1 MNENK
6 IKVPIMQLPCDEC
19 IDSPSHTASN
29 GEFIATLLPCTGML
43 ALFSSRERH
52 DAEYFGGFFRGISE
66 EAFAAFVIAG
76 ECLWPSLKSRLC
88 KKR

>member
-29 GEFIATLLPCTGML
+29 GEFIATFCRHRNVGAILEQKGMMQNIWRI
-43 ALFSSRERH
+43 FS
-52 DAEYFGGFFRGISE
+52 GISE
-66 EAFAAFVIAG
+66 EAFAAFVIART
-76 ECLWPSLKSRLC
+76 SMT
-88 KKR
+88 